1 MMVIVFNV
9 TFINISVI
17 SCRSV

>member
-1 MMVIVFNV
+1 MVIVFNV